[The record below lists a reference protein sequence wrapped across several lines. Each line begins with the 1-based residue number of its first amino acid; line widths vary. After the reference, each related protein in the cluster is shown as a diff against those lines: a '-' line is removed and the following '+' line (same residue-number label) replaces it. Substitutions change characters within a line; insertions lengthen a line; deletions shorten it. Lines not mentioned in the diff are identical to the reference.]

1 MKKPV
6 RVVLL
11 GEAEE
16 EFKRLNEIVGRQLES
31 GRENSEEIQLLR
43 SIKQKRDF
51 IKNNPFYGDPI
62 AKNLIPEEYKI
73 KYHAV
78 NLFRVNFLNFGECFI
93 P

>member
-1 MKKPV
+1 MSKPV

-11 GEAEE
+11 GDAEK